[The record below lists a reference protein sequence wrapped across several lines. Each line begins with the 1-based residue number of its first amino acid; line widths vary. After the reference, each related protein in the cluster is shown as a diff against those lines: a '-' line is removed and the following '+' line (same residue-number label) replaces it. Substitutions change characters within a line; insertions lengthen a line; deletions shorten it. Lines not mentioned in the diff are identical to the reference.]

1 MRQEGAYDASDPER
15 NEQLALRAKAAAY
28 GQMWKAQA
36 PLETPEQRLRNAM
49 DSIRLK
55 RGAGEYTDQEAAR
68 AAVLAEQEAAAS
80 QMPAGQAG
88 AYDVD
93 SAQGYAELMGLQNA
107 AQFRKAAYGGISDI
121 ELQMLPANIQA
132 LISGERGFQKQPI
145 AFDNRQ

>member
-1 MRQEGAYDASDPER
+1 
-15 NEQLALRAKAAAY
+15 
-28 GQMWKAQA
+28 MWKAQA

-145 AFDNRQ
+145 AFDSRQ